1 MIAVLTDFDF
11 AGCLSTDRVSQ
22 AVLFLEQDY
31 VSNVTQAPTTFRLQC
46 VRAGERRLKTRGNQK
61 MNGEKATRRKFL
73 ETATAGSLAGL
84 LASGQQ
90 SVAQGVKTPAA
101 KEVKQAFKG
110 VADIPVTLKPN
121 GADLGSLYT
130 DVQRLEKLHDFE
142 FSFLGDRFQEFEEFK
157 RISRDKVRE
166 ILLYRP
172 EPVDPN
178 PEVLSRTDLGD
189 VIREKIVFSTTP
201 EFRVPAYVHIPKGL
215 TGPAPAI
222 VDLHSHGGMYV
233 FGKEKVTDLGE
244 NHPAMQEYH
253 ERVYNGRATGTAL
266 ARMGYVVITIDAFM
280 FGERRTI
287 LDKDLK
293 YGFDRSRY
301 SLDDVAYLN
310 TQCQAKENTL
320 VKSLVYAGMT
330 WPGVVVW
337 DDIRTVDYLL
347 TRSEV
352 DPKRIGCNG
361 ISMGG
366 YRSLF
371 LAGLDDRIAAANVAG
386 FMSTVEEMTQARI
399 DTHSWVHF
407 APTLHRYLDLP
418 DVVSMMAPKPLLV
431 QQCKG
436 DDLYTPKGMKD
447 SVDKIE
453 AIYKKAGAEGAFSG
467 QFYDTEHRFTREM
480 QDEAFAF
487 FEKHLKA

>member
-1 MIAVLTDFDF
+1 
-11 AGCLSTDRVSQ
+11 
-22 AVLFLEQDY
+22 
-31 VSNVTQAPTTFRLQC
+31 
-46 VRAGERRLKTRGNQK
+46 
-61 MNGEKATRRKFL
+61 MNPEKATRRKFL
-73 ETATAGSLAGL
+73 ETAAAGSLAGL
-84 LASGQQ
+84 LAGGKNSL
-90 SVAQGVKTPAA
+90 AE
-101 KEVKQAFKG
+101 EVEQIQKG
-110 VADIPVTLKPN
+110 VPDIPVTLQPN

-130 DVQRLEKLHDFE
+130 DVQQLEKLHDFE
-142 FSFLGDRFQEFEEFK
+142 FSFLGDRFKEFEEFK
-157 RISRDKVRE
+157 HHSREKVRE
-166 ILLYRP
+166 ILLYKP
-172 EPVDPN
+172 KPVDPN

-222 VDLHSHGGMYV
+222 IDLHSHGGMYV
-233 FGKEKVTDLGE
+233 FGKEKVSDLGK

-266 ARMGYVVITIDAFM
+266 ARLGYVVITIDAFM

-287 LDKDLK
+287 LDTDLK
-293 YGFDRSRY
+293 YGFDRSHY
-301 SLDDVAYLN
+301 SFDDVKYLN
-310 TQCQAKENTL
+310 KKCYAKETTL

-347 TRSEV
+347 TRPEV

-371 LAGLDDRIAAANVAG
+371 LAGLDERIAAANVAG
-386 FMSTVEEMTQARI
+386 FMSTVEEMTHSRI

-431 QQCKG
+431 QQCNG

-447 SVDKIE
+447 SVDKIS
-453 AIYKKAGAEGAFSG
+453 AIYQKAGAEGSFSG
-467 QFYDTEHRFTREM
+467 KFYDTEHRFTRKM
-480 QDEAFAF
+480 QDDSFAF
-487 FEKHLKA
+487 FEKHLQG